1 MDEAEERDRSARVV
15 VNSRGKGLKQERALR
30 TRAHILAEA
39 AKAFALHGFNA
50 VTIQGVADLAG
61 MTAGAV
67 YFHFANKQHLAYAVT
82 EEFYTRWPALAGEV
96 AKLDLSPADA
106 LIEFLRRTALAFQND
121 TVVQAGA
128 RLQIE
133 RLDAQFDLPAPFD
146 VYGRLL
152 SDFVGRAY
160 DSGEFD
166 TGIGQASLV
175 RVLLSAMFGTQ
186 HISWVRSDRADMRE
200 RTEEVIQALIDPIR
214 RPGTAG

>member
-1 MDEAEERDRSARVV
+1 MDRAEQRERPARVV

-39 AKAFALHGFNA
+39 ARAFALHGYSA
-50 VTIQGVADLAG
+50 VTIQGVADMAG
-61 MTAGAV
+61 VTAGAV
-67 YFHFANKQHLAYAVT
+67 YFHFTNKQHLAYAVT
-82 EEFYTRWPALAGEV
+82 EEFYTRWPALAAEV
-96 AKLDLSPADA
+96 AQLDLGPADA
-106 LIEFLRRTALAFQND
+106 LVEFLRRTAIAFQND
-121 TVVQAGA
+121 IVVQAGA

-133 RLDAQFDLPAPFD
+133 RLDARFDLPAPFD

-152 SDFVGRAY
+152 SDLVDRAC

-166 TGIGQASLV
+166 PGVGSASLV

-200 RTEEVIQALIDPIR
+200 RTEEVIQALIAPIR
-214 RPGTAG
+214 RPGTAH